1 MQEANG
7 HAIAGF
13 EHSHRRINEMIFRG
27 RDLVRAVTAGAS
39 AENGSE
45 AASALL
51 ALLVDLRDE
60 LLTHLAREEEGLFP
74 FVREHVV
81 EERDAVDRLA
91 VAHDNICSA
100 VAVLV
105 HLVSARE
112 RSKYAALPTA
122 LATFERVYSLHEREE
137 REVLQRLAHRLGHRE
152 QVHLRELV
160 RSL

>member
-1 MQEANG
+1 MQEASV
-7 HAIAGF
+7 HSIAGF
-13 EHSHRRINEMIFRG
+13 DYSHRRINEMIMRS
-27 RDLVRAVTAGAS
+27 RDLVRDVAEGSLENDGAS
-39 AENGSE
+39 
-45 AASALL
+45 SALGT
-51 ALLVDLRDE
+51 LLVELRDE

-105 HLVSARE
+105 HLVAAPE
-112 RSKYAALPTA
+112 RSKHAALPTA

-137 REVLQRLAHRLGHRE
+137 REVLQRLAQRLGHRE
-152 QVHLRELV
+152 QAQLRELV
-160 RSL
+160 HSL